1 LHEEE
6 EDEFVAEDFQHKEDV
21 EDPSQCFMDWNSL
34 PTYDTYVDDEDFI
47 VVSSLSYDKEVENNS
62 VNNVFD
68 ESSKSE
74 ISQWSLD
81 KINYVDFLGIEN
93 FLSNFL

>member
-1 LHEEE
+1 
-6 EDEFVAEDFQHKEDV
+6 
-21 EDPSQCFMDWNSL
+21 MDWNSL